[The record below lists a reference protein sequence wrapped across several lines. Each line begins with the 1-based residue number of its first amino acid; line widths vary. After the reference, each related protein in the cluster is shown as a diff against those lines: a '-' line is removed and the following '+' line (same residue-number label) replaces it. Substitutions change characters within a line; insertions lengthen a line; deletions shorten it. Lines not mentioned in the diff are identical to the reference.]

1 MGFKIGI
8 VSYGSE
14 IEPTSDNLNIHSCME
29 WNGMEWNSM
38 EWYES
43 HPSTFFQASADNLQR
58 DDKDKDKDKVTPSSR
73 LLKLI
78 IPLLLLL
85 SFFLLVNKYKYF
97 PSFPFLSSEQ
107 TKCAGQSAFAALHT
121 HPCAPLTAHNTAS
134 LPSKSLKRGRPRH
147 P

>member
-29 WNGMEWNSM
+29 WYGM

-85 SFFLLVNKYKYF
+85 SFFL
-97 PSFPFLSSEQ
+97 SF
-107 TKCAGQSAFAALHT
+107 GQ
-121 HPCAPLTAHNTAS
+121 
-134 LPSKSLKRGRPRH
+134 
-147 P
+147 